1 MGIPVRAT
9 RLGDLD
15 LDPLEVRLGQSL
27 THIQN
32 LDTALVKIEDDAR
45 ARFFRLNYRFCNRKP
60 AVKPL
65 PSWIQSHV

>member
-32 LDTALVKIEDDAR
+32 LDTDDA
-45 ARFFRLNYRFCNRKP
+45 AALPEAVPTLVRFGGG
-60 AVKPL
+60 A
-65 PSWIQSHV
+65 H